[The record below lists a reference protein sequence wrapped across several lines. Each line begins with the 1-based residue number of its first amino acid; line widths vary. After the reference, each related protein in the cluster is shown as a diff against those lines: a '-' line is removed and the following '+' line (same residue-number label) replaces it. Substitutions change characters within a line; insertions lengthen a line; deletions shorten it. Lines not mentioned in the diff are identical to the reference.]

1 MRTQPSR
8 TVEAI
13 VHEWRGL
20 RNLGYRIVPVKGK
33 KACGLNWPNSRWSA
47 AQMEGLARNNPG
59 ATNTGLICGELV
71 GLDID
76 TLDPVT
82 AEAIVAMVECLPDA
96 DKTPYR
102 IGKAPKRLYA
112 FRTAEPR
119 SKRATGAY
127 LINGQKCQIEALGVG
142 QMFVGFG
149 THQDTGR
156 PYEWFNGSPAE
167 IALADL
173 PTINH
178 EDVDM
183 LLARADEYF
192 AAHGT
197 LIKKASRQSSQVAT
211 AAVDSDHPWSVLNSR
226 ALANIEAWV
235 PQLGLEGLR
244 RYQSG
249 YHSVASFRPTKS
261 TTATKRGRS
270 LNMQPSGIVDY
281 SDGNRGYSPINLV
294 AVCLDTPPA
303 EAADWLCDRVGG
315 GDDTPIVNVAGLLAQ
330 PMRRAAA
337 ISKTKTYRKAL
348 ADAKR
353 N

>member
-8 TVEAI
+8 TVEV

-76 TLDPVT
+76 TLDPAT
-82 AEAIVAMVECLPDA
+82 AEAIAAMVECLPDA
-96 DKTPYR
+96 EAAPYR
-102 IGKAPKRLYA
+102 VGKPPKRLYA

-127 LINGQKCQIEALGVG
+127 LINGHKCQIEALGLG

-183 LLARADEYF
+183 LLARADDYF

-197 LIKKASRQSSQVAT
+197 LIKKASRQPAQVAT
-211 AAVDSDHPWSVLNSR
+211 VAVDSDHPWSVLNSR

-244 RYQSG
+244 PYQAG
-249 YHSVASFRPTKS
+249 YHSVASFRPTNS

-270 LNMQPSGIVDY
+270 LNIQPSGIVDY
-281 SDGNRGYSPINLV
+281 SVGNRGYSPINLV
-294 AVCLDTPPA
+294 SACLAMSPHD
-303 EAADWLCDRVGG
+303 AADWLRVCLGG
-315 GDDTPIVNVAGLLAQ
+315 AETPSINIAGLLAQ
-330 PMRRAAA
+330 PARRAAA
-337 ISKTKTYRKAL
+337 NRQTSTL
-348 ADAKR
+348 S
-353 N
+353 